1 MCGEGYGMVWGA
13 GGVMCSS
20 VDQHV
25 VGLWYTISVTLVP
38 TPPAPASALFNSVSA
53 DR

>member
-1 MCGEGYGMVWGA
+1 MWRGGMGWGA

-38 TPPAPASALFNSVSA
+38 IPPLSPLSALFNSVSA